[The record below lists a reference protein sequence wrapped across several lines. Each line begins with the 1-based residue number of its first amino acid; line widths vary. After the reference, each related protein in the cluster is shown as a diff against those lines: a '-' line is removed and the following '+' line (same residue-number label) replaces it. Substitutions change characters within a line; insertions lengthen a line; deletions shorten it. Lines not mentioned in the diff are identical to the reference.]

1 MKKWMVIML
10 LIALL
15 LFGSVIGFNFYKF
28 AQMGKAMAS
37 KPAPVFPVTLLT
49 VRGSD
54 WSPTLEAIGFIEPNQ
69 GVDIS
74 AQVAGTVDKISFE
87 SGETVR
93 KDRLLLSLNTDVER
107 ANLKSA
113 QGKLPAARA
122 SYERMRSLYGKGGV
136 SKGELDNAQ
145 AEYLAL
151 QGQIDA
157 LQATIDRMTIR
168 APFSGQAGLRNVFL
182 GQYLKAGDSI
192 VRLEDSSVMK
202 IRFSI
207 AQTELAKINVGQQL
221 DILVDAYPQQPFKGS
236 ITAIEPTVK
245 QLSGVIEVQ
254 AAIPNTAGLLRS
266 GMYARVKVR
275 LPVMKSQIIVPQTAI
290 NFTLYGQTVYVV
302 EESKDAKGQ
311 PAKIARQVVVNVGE
325 REEDLAHV
333 LSGLKDGD
341 VVVTSGQIRLSN
353 GSQVTA
359 VEDNTMAKPATVP
372 AL

>member
-1 MKKWMVIML
+1 MKKWMIIML

-49 VRGSD
+49 VKGSD

-74 AQVAGTVDKISFE
+74 TQVAGTVDKIAFE
-87 SGETVR
+87 SGESVSEE
-93 KDRLLLSLNTDVER
+93 RLLLSLNTDVER
-107 ANLKSA
+107 ANLKST

-122 SYERMRSLYGKGGV
+122 NYERMRSLYGKGGV
-136 SKGELDNAQ
+136 SKGDLDNAQ

-151 QGQIDA
+151 QGQVES
-157 LQATIDRMTIR
+157 LQATINRMTIR
-168 APFSGQAGLRNVFL
+168 APFGGQVGLRNVFL

-192 VRLEDSSVMK
+192 VRLEDTSVMK
-202 IRFSI
+202 LRFTV
-207 AQTELAKINVGQQL
+207 AQTELADIRIGQQL
-221 DILVDAYPQQPFKGS
+221 DILVDAYPQRPFQGT
-236 ITAIEPTVK
+236 ITAIEPAVK
-245 QLSGVIEVQ
+245 QLSGVVEVQ
-254 AAIPNTAGLLRS
+254 AAIPNTDDLLRS

-275 LPVMKSQIIVPQTAI
+275 LPVMKAQIVIPQTAI

-302 EESKDAKGQ
+302 EEAKDAKGQ

-325 REEDLAHV
+325 REEELAHV
-333 LSGLKDGD
+333 LTGLKDGD
-341 VVVTSGQIRLSN
+341 VIVTSGQIRLSN
-353 GSQVTA
+353 GSQVTE
-359 VEDNTMAKPATVP
+359 VEDSTLAKPATVP

>member
-74 AQVAGTVDKISFE
+74 AQVAGSVDKISFE
-87 SGETVR
+87 SGESVR

-254 AAIPNTAGLLRS
+254 AAIPNTEGLLRS

-359 VEDNTMAKPATVP
+359 VEDNTLAKPATVP

>member
-1 MKKWMVIML
+1 MKKWMIIML

-49 VRGSD
+49 VKGSD

-74 AQVAGTVDKISFE
+74 TQVAGTVDKIAFE
-87 SGETVR
+87 SGESVS

-122 SYERMRSLYGKGGV
+122 NYERMRSLYGKGGV
-136 SKGELDNAQ
+136 SKGDLDNAQ

-151 QGQIDA
+151 QGQIES
-157 LQATIDRMTIR
+157 LQATINRMTIR
-168 APFSGQAGLRNVFL
+168 APFGGQVGLRNVFL

-192 VRLEDSSVMK
+192 VRLEDTSVMK
-202 IRFSI
+202 LRFTV
-207 AQTELAKINVGQQL
+207 AQTELSNIRIGQPL
-221 DILVDAYPQQPFKGS
+221 DILVDAYPQRPFQGT
-236 ITAIEPTVK
+236 ITAMEPAVK
-245 QLSGVIEVQ
+245 QLSGVVEVQ
-254 AAIPNTAGLLRS
+254 AALPNTDGLLRS

-275 LPVMKSQIIVPQTAI
+275 LPVMKAQIVIPQTAI

-302 EESKDAKGQ
+302 DDAKDAKGQ
-311 PAKIARQVVVNVGE
+311 PARMARQVVVNVGE
-325 REEDLAHV
+325 REEELAHV
-333 LSGLKDGD
+333 LTGLKDGD
-341 VVVTSGQIRLSN
+341 VIVTSGQIRLSN
-353 GSQVTA
+353 GSQVTE
-359 VEDNTMAKPATVP
+359 VEDSTLAKPATVP

>member
-1 MKKWMVIML
+1 MKKWMIIML

-49 VRGSD
+49 VKGSD

-74 AQVAGTVDKISFE
+74 TQVAGTVDKIAFE
-87 SGETVR
+87 SGESVS

-122 SYERMRSLYGKGGV
+122 NYERMRSLYGKGGV
-136 SKGELDNAQ
+136 SKGDLDNAQ

-151 QGQIDA
+151 QGQIES
-157 LQATIDRMTIR
+157 LQATINRMTIR
-168 APFSGQAGLRNVFL
+168 APFGGQVGLRNVFL

-192 VRLEDSSVMK
+192 VRLEDTSVMK
-202 IRFSI
+202 LRFTV
-207 AQTELAKINVGQQL
+207 AQTELSKIRIGQPL
-221 DILVDAYPQQPFKGS
+221 DILVDAYPQRPFQGT
-236 ITAIEPTVK
+236 ITAMEPAVK
-245 QLSGVIEVQ
+245 QLSGVVEVQ
-254 AAIPNTAGLLRS
+254 AALPNTDGLLRS

-275 LPVMKSQIIVPQTAI
+275 LPVMKAQIVIPQTAI

-302 EESKDAKGQ
+302 DDAKDAKGQ
-311 PAKIARQVVVNVGE
+311 PARMARQVVVNVGE
-325 REEDLAHV
+325 REEELAHV
-333 LSGLKDGD
+333 LTGLKDGD
-341 VVVTSGQIRLSN
+341 VIVTSGQIRLSN
-353 GSQVTA
+353 GSQVTE
-359 VEDNTMAKPATVP
+359 VEDSTLAKPATVP